1 MLNFCSGQTVR
12 YNNSDKNVFSTEIFS
27 DSENLDEIFP
37 YDVASAGG
45 LQCDK
50 NARFHASRNRKTVG
64 GI

>member
-1 MLNFCSGQTVR
+1 MR